1 MSGVGKPAITVRG
14 VDRHARPRAR
24 TIPESDDAF
33 GQGDSSVLRYE
44 RLNAVL
50 DMVARQGRVSV
61 EQIVDAFA
69 LSPATVRRDLDEL
82 AAHQLITRT
91 RGGAVAQALTY
102 DLPLRY
108 KHVRRPTEKRRIA
121 AAAARMVVPGMVI
134 ALNGGTTN
142 SEVARTIAGRTDL
155 TGAAQDTTTSLTVVT
170 NALNIANELAVW
182 PHIKLVVLGG
192 VSRPQSYEL
201 VGSLSVPV
209 LRTLT
214 IDLMF
219 LGVDAIDPVGGAA
232 TVHEEEAVVNRAM
245 VERSNRIVAV
255 ADSTKLG
262 RRAFCTICEID
273 AVHVLVTD
281 TGGDP
286 RIVEQFSAAGVEAHL
301 V

>member
-1 MSGVGKPAITVRG
+1 M
-14 VDRHARPRAR
+14 
-24 TIPESDDAF
+24 
-33 GQGDSSVLRYE
+33 LRYE

-121 AAAARMVVPGMVI
+121 AAAAGMVVPGMVI

-155 TGAAQDTTTSLTVVT
+155 TGAGQDTTTSLTVVT

-281 TGGDP
+281 TSADP
-286 RIVEQFSAAGVEAHL
+286 RIVEQFAAAGVEAQM

>member
-1 MSGVGKPAITVRG
+1 
-14 VDRHARPRAR
+14 
-24 TIPESDDAF
+24 
-33 GQGDSSVLRYE
+33 VLRYE

-61 EQIVDAFA
+61 DEIVEAFA

-82 AAHQLITRT
+82 AAQQLITRT
-91 RGGAVAQALTY
+91 RGGAVAHQLTY

-121 AAAARMVVPGMVI
+121 GAAAEMVEPGMVI

-155 TGAAQDTTTSLTVVT
+155 TEAGQESATSLTVVT
-170 NALNIANELAVW
+170 NALNIASELAVW

-201 VGSLSVPV
+201 IGSLSVPV
-209 LRTLT
+209 LSTLT

-219 LGVDAIDPVGGAA
+219 LGADAIHPADGAA
-232 TVHEEEAVVNRAM
+232 CAHEEEAVINRGM
-245 VERSNRIVAV
+245 VERSNRVVAV
-255 ADSTKLG
+255 VDSTKLG
-262 RRAFCTICEID
+262 RHAFCTICGID
-273 AVHVLVTD
+273 AVHGLVTD
-281 TGGDP
+281 AGADED
-286 RIVEQFSAAGVEAHL
+286 VVKQFVAAGVRTQL

>member
-1 MSGVGKPAITVRG
+1 
-14 VDRHARPRAR
+14 
-24 TIPESDDAF
+24 
-33 GQGDSSVLRYE
+33 VLRYE

-61 EQIVDAFA
+61 EQIVEAFA

-82 AAHQLITRT
+82 AAHQLIART

-121 AAAARMVVPGMVI
+121 AAAARMVLPGMVI

-155 TGAAQDTTTSLTVVT
+155 TEAPDTTTSLTVVT

-219 LGVDAIDPVGGAA
+219 LGVDAIDPIGGAA
-232 TVHEEEAVVNRAM
+232 TVHEDEAVVNRAM
-245 VERSNRIVAV
+245 VERSQRIVAV

-286 RIVEQFSAAGVEAHL
+286 EIMERFSAAGVETQM

>member
-1 MSGVGKPAITVRG
+1 
-14 VDRHARPRAR
+14 
-24 TIPESDDAF
+24 
-33 GQGDSSVLRYE
+33 VLRYE

-50 DMVARQGRVSV
+50 DMVARQGRVSID
-61 EQIVDAFA
+61 EIGDAFA

-82 AAHQLITRT
+82 AAQQLITRT
-91 RGGAVAQALTY
+91 RGGAVAHQLTY

-121 AAAARMVVPGMVI
+121 AAAAEMVEPGMVI

-155 TGAAQDTTTSLTVVT
+155 TDAAQDTTTSLTVVT
-170 NALNIANELAVW
+170 NALNIASELAVW

-201 VGSLSVPV
+201 IGSLSIPL

-219 LGVDAIDPVGGAA
+219 LGVDAIDPVDGAA
-232 TVHEEEAVVNRAM
+232 CAHEEEAVINRGM
-245 VERSNRIVAV
+245 VERSDRVVAV

-262 RRAFCTICEID
+262 RHAFCTICRID
-273 AVHVLVTD
+273 AVHVLVTEAGSD
-281 TGGDP
+281 AGL
-286 RIVEQFSAAGVEAHL
+286 IEQFRIAGVQTQL